1 MTCLLYIGVGYCA
14 VSLSLLFF
22 FLMIRR
28 PPRSTLFP
36 YTTLFRSR
44 EPPRRQLT
52 RTGAGVLR
60 IQVPVGDPVE
70 PERHEARAREGEHDE
85 RQRPP
90 RNRKL
95 PRRDQQTE
103 QRERQREHGVRELD
117 EVDVADEQARA
128 GKRLAF
134 APRLRAQSPAPS
146 TWHRPSVSSPGPS
159 RSCSATPA

>member
-1 MTCLLYIGVGYCA
+1 
-14 VSLSLLFF
+14 
-22 FLMIRR
+22 MIRR

-36 YTTLFRSR
+36 YTTLFRS
-44 EPPRRQLT
+44 
-52 RTGAGVLR
+52 AWVLR

-70 PERHEARAREGEHDE
+70 PERHEARAGEREHDE
-85 RQRPP
+85 RKGPP
-90 RNRKL
+90 RDSIM

-117 EVDVADEQARA
+117 EVDVADEQAGA

-146 TWHRPSVSSPGPS
+146 TWHRPFVWSPGPS